1 MAERQSYLIIGNGI
15 AGITAAEVLRV
26 EDGAADITVVADDPC
41 PVYYRP
47 ALKDFLGGKIREEK
61 LWARPTHFYQS
72 RRVRFIND
80 AVVGIQSEAHTVQLR
95 GGQSLPYSRL
105 LLAHGARATTLTC
118 QGVNLQGVTTL
129 RTVADYQQALVR
141 LNGVK
146 RVVVVG
152 AGTLA
157 LESVETLRHR
167 SINVTHLLRRR
178 TLWSDVLDHVA
189 SDLVLQQEERDGVD
203 VRYEQEIA
211 EVIGK
216 NGQVVGI
223 VTTTGKQI
231 ACELVLLGI
240 GIDPITDFVKASGIA
255 CGRGVKV
262 DGMMRTNAP
271 DIYAAGDLIETTD
284 PISGRTRVIGQWYPA
299 IQQARAAA
307 YSMVDLLDTQHVF
320 RFGNFYN
327 ACFLYGLDFASVGL
341 SSIPKDGKDYQELTA
356 DPQPRMYQK
365 VILKGGI
372 PVGALALGDR
382 KCILALKRAIDHG
395 INLSP
400 VTARLFSP
408 DFSLE
413 QWMDTQGVPAA
424 IIGVSREGEVAV
436 NTLAYGSG
444 NKSATLTAHKITE
457 AVLVPLVS
465 PDTPSEVRSVL
476 KEQYLSQM
484 KTTTIGRQEN
494 ATIPIHHHSISR
506 RHAEIGFAN
515 GQYILRD
522 LGSKNGTFIN
532 DVRLEANSTHIL
544 HADDRIDIGSIT
556 WTFRLRQVG
565 IESSL
570 LLKNLIV
577 DLARPANPLP
587 VVPNPTHA
595 NPGLVCSSCGTPLNT
610 GARFCPKCGQSAGAQ
625 FIAPNMSNISN
636 APDKPGTASKTDS
649 SSR

>member
-26 EDGAADITVVADDPC
+26 EDAEADITVVADDPC

-47 ALKDFLGGKIREEK
+47 ALKDFLGGKLREEK

-80 AVVGIQSEAHTVQLR
+80 AVVNIQSGAHTVQLR
-95 GGQSLPYSRL
+95 SGQSLPYSRL

-118 QGVNLQGVTTL
+118 PGVNLQGVTTL
-129 RTVADYQQALVR
+129 RTVADYQQALSR

-146 RVVVVG
+146 RVVIVG

-167 SINVTHLLRRR
+167 SINVTHLLRKR
-178 TLWSDVLDHVA
+178 TLWSDVLDSVA

-231 ACELVLLGI
+231 ACEQVLLGI

-341 SSIPKDGKDYQELTA
+341 SSMPKDGKGYQELTA
-356 DPQPRMYQK
+356 DPQPRIYQK

-382 KCILALKRAIDHG
+382 KRVLAFKRAIDHG

-400 VTARLFSP
+400 VATRLFSP
-408 DFSLE
+408 DFSLGSE
-413 QWMDTQGVPAA
+413 LDRAA
-424 IIGVSREGEVAV
+424 A
-436 NTLAYGSG
+436 
-444 NKSATLTAHKITE
+444 
-457 AVLVPLVS
+457 
-465 PDTPSEVRSVL
+465 
-476 KEQYLSQM
+476 
-484 KTTTIGRQEN
+484 
-494 ATIPIHHHSISR
+494 
-506 RHAEIGFAN
+506 
-515 GQYILRD
+515 
-522 LGSKNGTFIN
+522 
-532 DVRLEANSTHIL
+532 
-544 HADDRIDIGSIT
+544 
-556 WTFRLRQVG
+556 
-565 IESSL
+565 
-570 LLKNLIV
+570 
-577 DLARPANPLP
+577 
-587 VVPNPTHA
+587 
-595 NPGLVCSSCGTPLNT
+595 
-610 GARFCPKCGQSAGAQ
+610 
-625 FIAPNMSNISN
+625 SNN
-636 APDKPGTASKTDS
+636 W
-649 SSR
+649 R